1 MSDTGVLRKKL
12 IDTAARW
19 IGRSEYDGS
28 FREIIDVYNGITPLP
43 RGYRMTYED
52 PWCAA
57 FVSAA
62 GAAAGMSTAVLPE
75 CSCDAMIERYAALGR
90 WIEDDGY
97 VPEAGDII
105 IFDWQ
110 DADAAGDNRGSGD
123 HAAIVESVRDRS
135 ITVIEGNSSDAVGRR
150 TLSVNGRYIR
160 GYCLPDY
167 ESAERR
173 MAVYRED
180 PEAMMTA
187 GEAVS
192 VMGYDTGASVLTGGV
207 GSVSGA
213 YPVQRYGDIS
223 VHTAMLQGALEYLG
237 YKPRWYIG
245 QWADGEYGSAT
256 RSAVTEYQRDRGLT
270 ADGICG
276 EKTWSAVLRG

>member
-1 MSDTGVLRKKL
+1 MSDGGALRKKL

-62 GAAAGMSTAVLPE
+62 GAAAGLSAAVLPE
-75 CSCDAMIERYAALGR
+75 CSCDAMIERYKAAGR

-97 VPEAGDII
+97 VPQLGDII

-173 MAVYRED
+173 MAVYSD
-180 PEAMMTA
+180 DLEAVLSS

-192 VMGYDTGASVLTGGV
+192 VMGYEEAGAVSAAGG
-207 GSVSGA
+207 GVSGA
-213 YPVQRYGDIS
+213 YPTLRYGDIS

-245 QWADGEYGSAT
+245 QWCDGEYGSGT
-256 RSAVTEYQRDRGLT
+256 RSAVTEYQRDLGLA
-270 ADGICG
+270 ADGVCG